1 MADGDDLTFEC
12 DVNDQAAGVVI
23 QTGDR
28 LNAVQPQQ
36 IRTSHPKRPQ
46 VASSRLEGRESN
58 P

>member
-36 IRTSHPKRPQ
+36 ITYAHRGPRRRDT
-46 VASSRLEGRESN
+46 RLADLESN
-58 P
+58 Q